1 MELLRLIFF
10 LVLMLQD
17 QYNLEV
23 FFLLLLKI
31 RLFSDFDRRIQGD
44 QDAVGCENHLS

>member
-1 MELLRLIFF
+1 MEQVHLIFF
-10 LVLMLQD
+10 LVSMLQD

-31 RLFSDFDRRIQGD
+31 RLFSDFDRRIQDD
-44 QDAVGCENHLS
+44 QDAVEFENLLS